1 MKRSSM
7 LLAMGLLITTLSG
20 CATSRGLIQVP
31 APNTSA
37 SSQEVPSSKKAIIAL
52 VEDNRTFQDRPT
64 TPDIPSLKDGLAKAT
79 TEEKAKAVARKRNGY
94 GKALGD
100 ILLEKETV
108 SELLQKRTT
117 HAL

>member
-7 LLAMGLLITTLSG
+7 LLAIGLLITTLSG

-31 APNTSA
+31 TPNTSA

-52 VEDNRTFQDRPT
+52 VEDNRTFQDKPT

-79 TEEKAKAVARKRNGY
+79 TEEKLLLRVKEMATEKR
-94 GKALGD
+94 
-100 ILLEKETV
+100 
-108 SELLQKRTT
+108 
-117 HAL
+117 